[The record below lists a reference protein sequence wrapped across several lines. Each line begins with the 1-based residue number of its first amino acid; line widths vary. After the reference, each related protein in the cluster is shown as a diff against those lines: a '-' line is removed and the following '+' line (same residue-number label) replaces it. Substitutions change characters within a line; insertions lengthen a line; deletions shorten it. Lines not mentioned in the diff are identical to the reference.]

1 MSRDSMLRI
10 VQPQLE
16 RMLGRGR
23 FTIVSL
29 RYVNRMIEVE
39 YQNQYRRW
47 CKLMFS
53 V

>member
-10 VQPQLE
+10 VQPKME
-16 RMLGRGR
+16 KMLGRGR
-23 FTIVSL
+23 FVIVSL